1 MADPQSYRPTNL
13 PTDPGVYRFFDA
25 ADKVIYVGK
34 AKNIKNRLN
43 SYFGNNLQ
51 TKTRRMV
58 HTAVRVDWTLV
69 KTEVEALQLEFTWI
83 KQYNPDFNVQ
93 FKDDKS
99 YPYLA
104 IDIKSKFPRLFIS
117 RAKKIPG
124 IKYFGPYSHAW
135 ALRSTY
141 ETLMK
146 IYPIRTCSESN
157 FKTAQRTK
165 RQCLM
170 GDIGKCAAPC
180 VDWISEDDHKKLA
193 NDLISFLEKSPEDIA
208 KRVEEEMQL
217 ASENE
222 EFEKAARLRDQLS
235 AINKAFESTDRFLN
249 EKIDADV
256 LAIHEDITHASL
268 SQFNIQQGRI
278 TGSRSWIIDRANI
291 LEDESIISA
300 MIGKIYNDT
309 TPPSEIL
316 VDQLPTDSSDLMA
329 WLSAKRGKSVT
340 LSQPQRGEKVEIVE
354 MVKRNAHQALIQYL
368 SKRANDAAV
377 SGSAL
382 SQISDY
388 LELPELPLRIEC
400 FDISNIQGTNMV
412 ASMVVFEDGQAKK
425 SDYRRFSINDEAGF
439 DDTRAIHH
447 VITRRFKR
455 YLAEKDIDNLQ
466 AEIDGAAKPRFA
478 YPPQLVIVDGGKGQV
493 NAAARAFDE
502 LGIKDVALVGL
513 AKRLEEVYL
522 PHTSDPIIFPRHSEA
537 LYLFQRIRDEA
548 HRFAITF
555 HRSKRSKMMLESLL
569 DEIPGLGEVRR
580 KALLEVFGSVTAIRK
595 ADLPQLAAVPGI
607 GEKMAEIIVTTLSN
621 TEKFESVDTE
631 TGEFLYQFTPKLKE
645 ISPVLYEEHV
655 NDVNGELMRL
665 WEKGFLDIN
674 LAEDNP
680 IVRLTPKA
688 LDESELA
695 RLTKEDR
702 WGIEEIK
709 RLLKSQEL

>member
-13 PTDPGVYRFFDA
+13 PTDPGVYRFFDG

-146 IYPIRTCSESN
+146 IYPIRTCSEAN

-180 VDWISEDDHKKLA
+180 VEWISEDDHKKLA

-300 MIGKIYNDT
+300 MIGKIYNDS

-316 VDQLPTDSSDLMA
+316 VDQLPADSADLMA
-329 WLSAKRGKSVT
+329 WLSGKRGKSVT

-382 SQISDY
+382 TQIADY

-502 LGIKDVALVGL
+502 LGIKDVVLVGL

-607 GEKMAEIIVTTLSN
+607 GEKMAEIIVTTLSGA
-621 TEKFESVDTE
+621 EKSEYLDTE
-631 TGEFLYQFTPKLKE
+631 TGE
-645 ISPVLYEEHV
+645 I
-655 NDVNGELMRL
+655 
-665 WEKGFLDIN
+665 LD
-674 LAEDNP
+674 A
-680 IVRLTPKA
+680 
-688 LDESELA
+688 
-695 RLTKEDR
+695 
-702 WGIEEIK
+702 
-709 RLLKSQEL
+709 

>member
-1 MADPQSYRPTNL
+1 MADPQSYRPSNL

-25 ADKVIYVGK
+25 NEKVIYVGK
-34 AKNIKNRLN
+34 AKNIKNRIN
-43 SYFGNNLQ
+43 SYFGSNLP

-180 VDWISEDDHKKLA
+180 VEWISEDDHKKLA
-193 NDLISFLEKSPEDIA
+193 NDLITFLEKSPEDIS
-208 KRVEEEMQL
+208 KRVEEEMQV
-217 ASENE
+217 AAENE

-249 EKIDADV
+249 ENIDADV

-268 SQFNIQQGRI
+268 SQFIIQKGRI

-316 VDQLPTDSSDLMA
+316 VDQLPADSEDLMA
-329 WLSAKRGKSVT
+329 WLSNKRGKSVT
-340 LSQPQRGEKVEIVE
+340 LLQPQRGEKVEIVE

-382 SQISDY
+382 IQIAEY

-466 AEIDGAAKPRFA
+466 AEIDGAGKPRFA

-502 LGIKDVALVGL
+502 LGIKDVVLVGL

-580 KALLEVFGSVTAIRK
+580 KALLEVFGSVTALKK
-595 ADLPQLAAVPGI
+595 AELSQLAVVPGI
-607 GEKMAEIIVTTLSN
+607 GEKMAEIIFSTLSN
-621 TEKFESVDTE
+621 AEKSEYVDTE
-631 TGEFLYQFTPKLKE
+631 TGE
-645 ISPVLYEEHV
+645 I
-655 NDVNGELMRL
+655 
-665 WEKGFLDIN
+665 LD
-674 LAEDNP
+674 A
-680 IVRLTPKA
+680 
-688 LDESELA
+688 
-695 RLTKEDR
+695 
-702 WGIEEIK
+702 
-709 RLLKSQEL
+709 

>member
-1 MADPQSYRPTNL
+1 VADPQSYRPSNL

-25 ADKVIYVGK
+25 SDKVIYVGK

-43 SYFGNNLQ
+43 SYFGSNLP

-117 RAKKIPG
+117 RAKKISG

-180 VDWISEDDHKKLA
+180 VEWISEDDHKKLA
-193 NDLISFLEKSPEDIA
+193 NDLIIFLEKSPEDIS
-208 KRVEEEMQL
+208 KRVEEEMQV
-217 ASENE
+217 AAENE

-249 EKIDADV
+249 ENIDADV

-268 SQFNIQQGRI
+268 SQFIIQKGRI

-309 TPPSEIL
+309 TPPGEIL
-316 VDQLPTDSSDLMA
+316 VDQLPAESDDLVA
-329 WLSAKRGKSVT
+329 WLTNKRGKSVS
-340 LSQPQRGEKVEIVE
+340 LVQPQRGEKVEIVE

-382 SQISDY
+382 TQIADY

-466 AEIDGAAKPRFA
+466 AEIDGAGKPRFA

-493 NAAARAFDE
+493 NAASRAFDE
-502 LGIKDVALVGL
+502 LGIKDVVLVGL

-580 KALLEVFGSVTAIRK
+580 KSLLDVFGSVTALRK
-595 ADLPQLAAVPGI
+595 ANVIELAAVPGI
-607 GEKMAEIIVTTLSN
+607 GEKMAEIIISFLQN
-621 TEKFESVDTE
+621 TQRSENIDMES
-631 TGEFLYQFTPKLKE
+631 GE
-645 ISPVLYEEHV
+645 I
-655 NDVNGELMRL
+655 
-665 WEKGFLDIN
+665 LD
-674 LAEDNP
+674 A
-680 IVRLTPKA
+680 
-688 LDESELA
+688 
-695 RLTKEDR
+695 
-702 WGIEEIK
+702 
-709 RLLKSQEL
+709 

>member
-1 MADPQSYRPTNL
+1 MADPQSYRPSNL
-13 PTDPGVYRFFDA
+13 PTDPGVYRFFDG

-146 IYPIRTCSESN
+146 IYPIRTCSEAN

-180 VDWISEDDHKKLA
+180 VEWISEDDHKKLA

-300 MIGKIYNDT
+300 MIGKIYNDS

-316 VDQLPTDSSDLMA
+316 VDQLPADSADLMA
-329 WLSAKRGKSVT
+329 WLSGKRGKSVT

-382 SQISDY
+382 TQIADY

-502 LGIKDVALVGL
+502 LGIKDVVLVGL

-607 GEKMAEIIVTTLSN
+607 GEKMAEIIVTTLSGA
-621 TEKFESVDTE
+621 EKSEYLDTE
-631 TGEFLYQFTPKLKE
+631 TGE
-645 ISPVLYEEHV
+645 I
-655 NDVNGELMRL
+655 
-665 WEKGFLDIN
+665 LD
-674 LAEDNP
+674 A
-680 IVRLTPKA
+680 
-688 LDESELA
+688 
-695 RLTKEDR
+695 
-702 WGIEEIK
+702 
-709 RLLKSQEL
+709 